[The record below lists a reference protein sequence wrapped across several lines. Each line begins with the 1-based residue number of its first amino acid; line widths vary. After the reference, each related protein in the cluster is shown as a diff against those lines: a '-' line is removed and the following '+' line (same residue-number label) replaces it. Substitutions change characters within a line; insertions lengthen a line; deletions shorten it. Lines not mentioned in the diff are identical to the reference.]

1 MAVMV
6 FVFLLGSDPLF
17 RLFYAPD
24 AQFTLGQLQ
33 AIGFPMM
40 VAMSLWGLFDTAN
53 IVLTG
58 ALRGVG
64 DTRFVM
70 LYMLVMGW
78 GLWIPGE
85 LLILYRG
92 GTVLHAWYWLAVYV
106 ALLSFGFLWRW
117 RGGRWRQIDLLRQAP
132 GM

>member
-1 MAVMV
+1 
-6 FVFLLGSDPLF
+6 
-17 RLFYAPD
+17 
-24 AQFTLGQLQ
+24 
-33 AIGFPMM
+33 
-40 VAMSLWGLFDTAN
+40 
-53 IVLTG
+53 
-58 ALRGVG
+58 
-64 DTRFVM
+64 M

-117 RGGRWRQIDLLRQAP
+117 RGGRWRRIDLLRQAP
-132 GM
+132 GAGSRD